1 MPGKKDKMYLTSE
14 QTEIRIINSAV
25 ESALCVKFV
34 SRYITAGVIKLI
46 NFINCYV
53 SVFGFFCLP
62 FPLE

>member
-1 MPGKKDKMYLTSE
+1 MPGKKKKYLTSE
-14 QTEIRIINSAV
+14 QIAIRIINSVV

-34 SRYITAGVIKLI
+34 SRYITAGVKKLI
-46 NFINCYV
+46 NSINCYV